1 MSTQTPKFYVK
12 NTTTANTI
20 NVYRLI
26 TGAMTFNSFVFG
38 NSDDLRNQPLQALKF
53 QMMPIGSG
61 TFQVDVIAN
70 NNLTDL
76 SALGVFTAP
85 TTTIATNKTQYD
97 WILFNSEQM
106 MFNQIALVNTTTTAF
121 TLVLAVWGS
130 SN

>member
-1 MSTQTPKFYVK
+1 MATQTPKFYVK

-26 TGAMTFNSFVFG
+26 TGAMTFNGFVFG
-38 NSDDLRNQPLQALKF
+38 DVDDLRSQPLQALQF

-61 TFQVDVIAN
+61 TFHVDVVAN
-70 NNLTDL
+70 NNLTDVATLGIFLPL
-76 SALGVFTAP
+76 S
-85 TTTIATNKTQYD
+85 TTIANNKTQYD

-106 MFNQIALVNTTTTAF
+106 MFNQIALVNTTTTSF
-121 TLVLAVWGS
+121 TLVLGVWGV

>member
-38 NSDDLRNQPLQALKF
+38 NADDLRNQPLQALQF

-70 NNLTDL
+70 DNLTNVATLGILTPL
-76 SALGVFTAP
+76 S
-85 TTTIATNKTQYD
+85 TTIASNKTQYD

-106 MFNQIALVNTTTTAF
+106 MFNQIALVNTTTTSF
-121 TLVLAVWGS
+121 TLVLGVWGV

>member
-1 MSTQTPKFYVK
+1 MATQTPKFYVK

-26 TGAMTFNSFVFG
+26 TGAMTFSSFVFG
-38 NSDDLRNQPLQALKF
+38 NADDLRNQPLQALQF

-70 NNLTDL
+70 DNLTNV
-76 SALGVFTAP
+76 ATLGVSTLLS
-85 TTTIATNKTQYD
+85 TTIASNKTQYD

-106 MFNQIALVNTTTTAF
+106 MFNQIALVNTTTTSF
-121 TLVLAVWGS
+121 TLVLGVWGV